1 MRPNELG
8 HPPSLEQIEEA
19 FTRLTSDGSKFK
31 AVTIT
36 QVDTSTGVLMDVKAV
51 AALIRRLSP
60 DTLIVVREAE
70 SCV

>member
-1 MRPNELG
+1 MRPNDLG

-60 DTLIVVREAE
+60 DTLIVVSEAE
-70 SCV
+70 C